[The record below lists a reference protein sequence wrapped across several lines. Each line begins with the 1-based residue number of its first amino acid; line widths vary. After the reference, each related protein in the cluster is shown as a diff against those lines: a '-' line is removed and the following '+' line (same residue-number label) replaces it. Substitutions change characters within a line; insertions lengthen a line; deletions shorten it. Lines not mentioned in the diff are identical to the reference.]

1 MEEITV
7 YRGRHVL
14 QWHITHRCNLRCSH
28 CYQDDYARETSGEEL
43 FSALD
48 AYERFVRGR
57 ALDAQI
63 NLTGG
68 EPLAH
73 PDFFALAR
81 EIRRRRMAL
90 GVLSNGTLIG
100 DETAERLSD
109 LDPLFV
115 QISLDGTRAVHDAIR
130 GAGSFERAMYG
141 VDALKRRGVRV
152 NVSFTAQSRNYRC
165 LAPLALYCRAHRV
178 DKLWF
183 DRVVVPREEDAE
195 GLSLTTEQFRALVKT
210 AGRLSRLGLVDCGRS
225 LQFLG
230 AKNAE
235 VYHCSAGGELLIL
248 LADGGL
254 MPCRRLPYVI
264 GNIHDGEMED
274 IVSRSEIMRSLADA
288 PLPEGCRECEHA
300 ARCRGGAKCVTCAQ
314 TGDPFAKDVNC
325 WI

>member
-1 MEEITV
+1 MDDAV
-7 YRGRHVL
+7 YRGAHVL

-28 CYQDDYARETSGEEL
+28 CYQTDYGRETTREEL
-43 FSALD
+43 FGALD

-57 ALDAQI
+57 ALAAQI

-81 EIRRRRMAL
+81 EIRRRGMAL

-100 DETAERLSD
+100 DAVAGRLAD
-109 LDPLFV
+109 LDPRFV
-115 QISLDGTRAVHDAIR
+115 QISLDGTRRVHDAIR
-130 GAGSFERAMYG
+130 GEGSFDRAMYG

-152 NVSFTAQSRNYRC
+152 NVSFTAQSLNYRS
-165 LAPLALYCRAHRV
+165 LVPLALQCRAHGV

-183 DRVVVPREEDAE
+183 DRVVIAKEEDASA
-195 GLSLTTEQFRALVKT
+195 LSLTTEQFRALVKT

-230 AKNAE
+230 AKGTE
-235 VYHCSAGGELLIL
+235 VYRCGAGGELLIL

-264 GNIHDGEMED
+264 GNIRDGEIED
-274 IVSRSEIMRSLADA
+274 IVSHSEIMRSLAAA
-288 PLPEGCRECEHA
+288 PLPEGCRDCEYA
-300 ARCRGGAKCVTCAQ
+300 ARCRGGAKCVTCAR
-314 TGDPFAKDVNC
+314 TGDPFGKDVNC
-325 WI
+325 WL